1 MVGTWGVFNLFAI
14 MCFWEW
20 LKESMKS
27 EICGFQSIIVHVHAS
42 VFLKVDNYD
51 LASGFK
57 INHFF
62 ILMT

>member
-27 EICGFQSIIVHVHAS
+27 EICGFQLIIVHVHAS
-42 VFLKVDNYD
+42 VLLKVDNYD
-51 LASGFK
+51 LASG
-57 INHFF
+57 
-62 ILMT
+62 